1 MPILTKLPGV
11 FVLLFVVINN
21 ANATE
26 LKSLQ
31 LNKVAL
37 NGNTVNAN
45 LQYGLGLT
53 YYKSI
58 NFLVKSN
65 FK

>member
-1 MPILTKLPGV
+1 MPILTKLPCV
-11 FVLLFVVINN
+11 FVLLFVVINI

-26 LKSLQ
+26 VKSIQ

-37 NGNTVNAN
+37 NGNTVYAN
-45 LQYGLGLT
+45 PQYGLGLT
-53 YYKSI
+53 HYKSI
-58 NFLVKSN
+58 NFSVKSN

>member
-1 MPILTKLPGV
+1 MPILTKLPCV
-11 FVLLFVVINN
+11 FVLFFVVINI

-26 LKSLQ
+26 VKSIQ

-37 NGNTVNAN
+37 NGNTVYAN
-45 LQYGLGLT
+45 LQYRLGLT

-58 NFLVKSN
+58 NFSVKSN

>member
-11 FVLLFVVINN
+11 FVLLFVVINI

-26 LKSLQ
+26 VKSIQ

-37 NGNTVNAN
+37 NGNTVYAN
-45 LQYGLGLT
+45 LQYRLGLT
-53 YYKSI
+53 
-58 NFLVKSN
+58 F
-65 FK
+65 